1 MEEANAE
8 VASAEERVSNA
19 KKARAEEERNDTGWN
34 RAKTLDFFGVF
45 ANQRK
50 IGAEGEVGLAENDL
64 LRKKNARSEIGSMTR
79 LGLSREDLQKR
90 FQRND
95 LMEDIRNSA
104 FDRLQAS
111 ADPESAARMASSEL
125 ERATKK
131 DDANQIASKASFEER
146 QRINDARGKVTTAD
160 GATAKDAALT
170 ELASLTTTTESGGLQ
185 QQIDYRKALVM
196 EQGDVKSEGAAAQKE
211 LQDRVKEKNAVVDKY
226 SANGV
231 QYGEGKE
238 ALDAANAAV
247 AEARKKA
254 ADIEARKQN
263 VAARSGGLDLSGEAI
278 QELEIQRDA
287 ALKKEDPNKSTA
299 EKEAARIKDQAA
311 KEAVAAQRRSI
322 AASRER
328 ANLES
333 NLAGLSDTGANEEY
347 KIRAE
352 SDQQRANDMRA
363 LAASQNVAAKEN
375 EYSAARGTPQEEQKR
390 QELEAARTQA
400 AEAGVNGRS
409 TAEIQAQ
416 LDIQKQI
423 VATKLQAAK
432 VAEAGAKAE
441 YDAAMRRLNIEQ
453 QISQLRVAQAKSKM
467 DGSEFQGKTE
477 SKIKM
482 EASEKELAAQE
493 KALKASQARDAAEAA
508 FKANPS
514 EANKKALD
522 AASEA
527 AAAAGV
533 GNRRTRDVEGDV
545 TAAKNALADRNS
557 QQAALLAETR
567 DDMKIQSLRAT
578 QNYGPGSQRE
588 AAKREADALEDKKA
602 REARVAELGA
612 AGITDTDTAN
622 KIADIEVQRAR
633 ITKDIEEQGNVPSS
647 SMARIGGSAGFA
659 GMVNTDQEKNKR
671 LEELNRKQADLLEKM
686 ERRMNDS
693 YNLAVRL
700 SGND

>member
-1 MEEANAE
+1 
-8 VASAEERVSNA
+8 
-19 KKARAEEERNDTGWN
+19 
-34 RAKTLDFFGVF
+34 
-45 ANQRK
+45 
-50 IGAEGEVGLAENDL
+50 
-64 LRKKNARSEIGSMTR
+64 
-79 LGLSREDLQKR
+79 
-90 FQRND
+90 
-95 LMEDIRNSA
+95 
-104 FDRLQAS
+104 
-111 ADPESAARMASSEL
+111 
-125 ERATKK
+125 
-131 DDANQIASKASFEER
+131 
-146 QRINDARGKVTTAD
+146 
-160 GATAKDAALT
+160 
-170 ELASLTTTTESGGLQ
+170 
-185 QQIDYRKALVM
+185 
-196 EQGDVKSEGAAAQKE
+196 
-211 LQDRVKEKNAVVDKY
+211 
-226 SANGV
+226 
-231 QYGEGKE
+231 
-238 ALDAANAAV
+238 
-247 AEARKKA
+247 
-254 ADIEARKQN
+254 
-263 VAARSGGLDLSGEAI
+263 
-278 QELEIQRDA
+278 
-287 ALKKEDPNKSTA
+287 
-299 EKEAARIKDQAA
+299 
-311 KEAVAAQRRSI
+311 
-322 AASRER
+322 
-328 ANLES
+328 
-333 NLAGLSDTGANEEY
+333 
-347 KIRAE
+347 
-352 SDQQRANDMRA
+352 MRA

-522 AASEA
+522 AANEA

-588 AAKREADALEDKKA
+588 AAKKEADALEDKKA

-659 GMVNTDQEKNKR
+659 GMVNTDQ
-671 LEELNRKQADLLEKM
+671 
-686 ERRMNDS
+686 
-693 YNLAVRL
+693 
-700 SGND
+700 